1 MSQLLRCANG
11 HQWEPTSEGAR
22 SGGVTPLICPVCG
35 SRELSIL
42 AHPTLVLRE
51 PEQLA
56 ATARLSGEREALPP
70 AIEGYQ
76 IQEELGR
83 GGMGIVYRARHV
95 PTDRVVALKVIRTE
109 RQANEEVVRRFRREA
124 QAASRLSHPNI
135 VAVYEFDQAGNTHFL
150 AMEYVPGITLQ
161 KLVESRGALAVP
173 LACDVI
179 RQTALGL
186 HHAVEQA
193 LVHRD
198 IKPSN
203 LMLVLGPRSEVPA
216 RPLVKL
222 LDMGVARIYQLREL
236 QEDSLTTL
244 TRDGVVI
251 GTPDYIAPEQ
261 LEDPHKAD
269 IRADLY
275 SLGCTFY
282 FLLAGQVPFPG
293 GTLIQKLDRQ
303 RWQTPPSVDQLRAD
317 VPAAVA
323 AVVRRLMAK
332 HPDDRYQSPADL
344 VAALDQLMRTGELPS
359 GHQPARLAELRC
371 YLGHKGSVV
380 GVACPT
386 GSVPAGSPAGQTV
399 ISAGSDRTV
408 RLWDLN
414 SGKELRRWGPVV
426 PDIACLAVSAGGQ
439 LVLTGQG
446 VSVRVWDPAGR
457 ELAKINGHSNA
468 VRGITLDG
476 EGRLALT
483 GGDDRA
489 LRLWEIPSGREVGRL
504 SGHKGQITSVALSPD
519 GRLAVSADRDQGLRL
534 WDVSRRRELRSFA
547 VPRGAILSVALS
559 PDARTI
565 LSGHFDTTVR
575 LWEIATGKELRRF
588 TGHRQMVACV
598 LFAAD
603 GRLLVSGSADQTVRG
618 WDPESGA
625 ELFCCQGHTG
635 PVNALALTPDGRL
648 LSAGSD
654 ETVRLWQVP
663 E

>member
-11 HQWEPTSEGAR
+11 HQWEPTPDGVS

-42 AHPTLVLRE
+42 AQPTLVLRD
-51 PEQLA
+51 PEQPHS
-56 ATARLSGEREALPP
+56 TARISGEREALPP
-70 AIEGYQ
+70 VIEGFE

-83 GGMGIVYRARHV
+83 GGMGIVYRARHL
-95 PTDRVVALKVIRTE
+95 PTERVVALKVIRTE
-109 RQANEEVVRRFRREA
+109 RQANEEVIRRFRREA

-150 AMEYVPGITLQ
+150 AMEYVPGVTLQ
-161 KLVESRGALAVP
+161 RLVEQQGPLAVP
-173 LACDVI
+173 LTCDMI

-186 HHAVEQA
+186 QHAVEQA

-203 LMLVLGPRSEVPA
+203 LMLVLGPQGEIPP

-222 LDMGVARIYQLREL
+222 LDMGVARLYQLREL
-236 QEDSLTTL
+236 HEDSLTTL
-244 TRDGVVI
+244 TRDGMVI

-303 RWQTPPSVDQLRAD
+303 RWHNPPSVDQLRAD
-317 VPAAVA
+317 VPPGVA

-332 HPDDRYQSPADL
+332 HPDDRYQSPEEL
-344 VAALDQLMRTGELPS
+344 VAALEQLMRTGELPS
-359 GHQPARLAELRC
+359 NHQPARLAEARC
-371 YLGHKGSVV
+371 FLGHKGPVV
-380 GVACPT
+380 GLACAT
-386 GSVPAGSPAGQTV
+386 EGQTV
-399 ISAGSDRTV
+399 LSAGADRTV
-408 RLWDLN
+408 RVWDLAG
-414 SGKELRRWGPVV
+414 GKEQRRWGPVS
-426 PDIACLAVSAGGQ
+426 PDIACLAMSADGR
-439 LVLTGQG
+439 LVLTAQG
-446 VSVRVWDPAGR
+446 VSVRVWDAAGR
-457 ELAKINGHSNA
+457 ELVKLNGHTNA
-468 VRGITLDG
+468 VRGIAVTA
-476 EGRLALT
+476 EGGLALT
-483 GGDDRA
+483 GGDDRT
-489 LRLWEIPSGREVGRL
+489 LRLWELPTGREVGRL
-504 SGHKGQITSVALSPD
+504 TGHKGQVTSVALSPD

-534 WDVSRRRELRSFA
+534 WDVAKRRELRSFGA
-547 VPRGAILSVALS
+547 PRGAILSVAIS
-559 PDARTI
+559 PDGRTI
-565 LSGHFDTTVR
+565 LTGHFDTTVR

-588 TGHRQMVACV
+588 TGHRQMVACA

-603 GRLLVSGSADQTVRG
+603 GHVLVSGSADQTVRG
-618 WDPESGA
+618 WDPDSGA

-635 PVNALALTPDGRL
+635 PVNALAVTPDGRRL

-654 ETVRLWQVP
+654 ETIRLWLLP